1 MVVTDQYMQKM
12 EKELTEVRQR
22 VVRIETAMQKFLSQ
36 STDMAKNA
44 RMEKEKGKK
53 DEKNNGSLVTALARL
68 REEGDRI
75 GEQLGKAADHAISKI
90 GDAFAGFL
98 KNGKLDF
105 SDVVRTLKTDLGSM
119 ATTQIRSLLATGLTK
134 WLGFE
139 ASGTGSAARAE
150 SGTEKNGRT
159 EQVAKEVS
167 GNFFDALTQD
177 IRKFFENGKTV
188 FGDLIEYLG
197 NIPGVGGVVKGI
209 GNVASEAGGLFS
221 GLGKSIGQFFGAGGT
236 SSGENSMQ
244 AAGSAGSDAAK
255 GMQQVAEEGKQSAG
269 DMAKAM
275 QDAML
280 RTQNVLIRFVETG
293 KLSFKD
299 LTRSILADIAQIMLK
314 MTVSKLFGSIFGSE
328 LPLTVT
334 QMLWVNLIMDTFA
347 ALALASLPPSRSVM
361 REKPRKNSDFI
372 ISRPMMR
379 SIVGVGLLFVA
390 VLLGILYYFGSAITI
405 YELSAFFT
413 VFVML
418 QFWNMFN
425 AKGFGTT
432 TPIWKAVGGCAPFF
446 GVLLLIL
453 AGQFI
458 IVTWGGNVFRTVP
471 LSGCDWLTIIGTTS
485 LVMWGGELTRALSSR
500 RKHTTK

>member
-314 MTVSKLFGSIFGSE
+314 MMVSKLFGSIFGGASVSAAGGYDVPAGE
-328 LPLTVT
+328 NPVT
-334 QMLWVNLIMDTFA
+334 QLHEKEMVLPAQYADVIRGLAGNGGTAGSGGIHIHTSISVSGNGNINQQKDGGSSSQRQLADMINNQTKAIIAREMRQGGLI
-347 ALALASLPPSRSVM
+347 
-361 REKPRKNSDFI
+361 
-372 ISRPMMR
+372 
-379 SIVGVGLLFVA
+379 
-390 VLLGILYYFGSAITI
+390 
-405 YELSAFFT
+405 
-413 VFVML
+413 
-418 QFWNMFN
+418 WNMR
-425 AKGFGTT
+425 T
-432 TPIWKAVGGCAPFF
+432 
-446 GVLLLIL
+446 GV
-453 AGQFI
+453 A
-458 IVTWGGNVFRTVP
+458 
-471 LSGCDWLTIIGTTS
+471 
-485 LVMWGGELTRALSSR
+485 
-500 RKHTTK
+500 

>member
-1 MVVTDQYMQKM
+1 MQMVVTDQYMQKM

-53 DEKNNGSLVTALARL
+53 DEKNNGSLVTALGRL

-236 SSGENSMQ
+236 SFGENSMQ

-255 GMQQVAEEGKQSAG
+255 GMQQVAEAGKQSAG

-314 MTVSKLFGSIFGSE
+314 MTVSKLFGSIFGGASVSAAGGYDVPAGE
-328 LPLTVT
+328 NPVT
-334 QMLWVNLIMDTFA
+334 QLHEKEMVLPAQYADVIRGLAGNGGTAGSGGIHIHTSISVSGNGNINQQKDGGSSSQRQLADMINNQTKAIIAREMRQGGLI
-347 ALALASLPPSRSVM
+347 
-361 REKPRKNSDFI
+361 
-372 ISRPMMR
+372 
-379 SIVGVGLLFVA
+379 
-390 VLLGILYYFGSAITI
+390 
-405 YELSAFFT
+405 
-413 VFVML
+413 
-418 QFWNMFN
+418 WNMR
-425 AKGFGTT
+425 T
-432 TPIWKAVGGCAPFF
+432 
-446 GVLLLIL
+446 GV
-453 AGQFI
+453 A
-458 IVTWGGNVFRTVP
+458 
-471 LSGCDWLTIIGTTS
+471 
-485 LVMWGGELTRALSSR
+485 
-500 RKHTTK
+500 

>member
-44 RMEKEKGKK
+44 RKEKEKGKK
-53 DEKNNGSLVTALARL
+53 DEKNNGSLVTALGRL

-209 GNVASEAGGLFS
+209 GNVASEAGRLFS

-314 MTVSKLFGSIFGSE
+314 MTVSKLFGSIFGGASVSAAGGYDVPAGE
-328 LPLTVT
+328 NPVT
-334 QMLWVNLIMDTFA
+334 QLHEKEMVLPAQYADVIRGLAGNGGTAGSGGIHIHTSISVSGNGNINQQKDGGSSSQRQLADMINNQTKAIIAREMRQGGLI
-347 ALALASLPPSRSVM
+347 
-361 REKPRKNSDFI
+361 
-372 ISRPMMR
+372 
-379 SIVGVGLLFVA
+379 
-390 VLLGILYYFGSAITI
+390 
-405 YELSAFFT
+405 
-413 VFVML
+413 
-418 QFWNMFN
+418 WNMR
-425 AKGFGTT
+425 T
-432 TPIWKAVGGCAPFF
+432 
-446 GVLLLIL
+446 GV
-453 AGQFI
+453 A
-458 IVTWGGNVFRTVP
+458 
-471 LSGCDWLTIIGTTS
+471 
-485 LVMWGGELTRALSSR
+485 
-500 RKHTTK
+500 

>member
-53 DEKNNGSLVTALARL
+53 DEKNNGSLVTALGRL

-209 GNVASEAGGLFS
+209 GNVASEAGRLFS

-314 MTVSKLFGSIFGSE
+314 MTVSKLFGSIFGGASVSAAGGYDVPAGE
-328 LPLTVT
+328 NPVT
-334 QMLWVNLIMDTFA
+334 QLHEKEMVLPAQYADVIRGLAGNGGTAGSGGIHIHTSISVSGNGNINQQKDGGSSSQRQLADMINNQTKAIIAREMRQGGLI
-347 ALALASLPPSRSVM
+347 
-361 REKPRKNSDFI
+361 
-372 ISRPMMR
+372 
-379 SIVGVGLLFVA
+379 
-390 VLLGILYYFGSAITI
+390 
-405 YELSAFFT
+405 
-413 VFVML
+413 
-418 QFWNMFN
+418 WNMR
-425 AKGFGTT
+425 T
-432 TPIWKAVGGCAPFF
+432 
-446 GVLLLIL
+446 GV
-453 AGQFI
+453 A
-458 IVTWGGNVFRTVP
+458 
-471 LSGCDWLTIIGTTS
+471 
-485 LVMWGGELTRALSSR
+485 
-500 RKHTTK
+500 

>member
-53 DEKNNGSLVTALARL
+53 DEKNNGSLVTALGRL

-75 GEQLGKAADHAISKI
+75 GEQLGKAADHVISKI

-197 NIPGVGGVVKGI
+197 NIPGV
-209 GNVASEAGGLFS
+209 
-221 GLGKSIGQFFGAGGT
+221 
-236 SSGENSMQ
+236 
-244 AAGSAGSDAAK
+244 
-255 GMQQVAEEGKQSAG
+255 
-269 DMAKAM
+269 
-275 QDAML
+275 
-280 RTQNVLIRFVETG
+280 
-293 KLSFKD
+293 
-299 LTRSILADIAQIMLK
+299 
-314 MTVSKLFGSIFGSE
+314 
-328 LPLTVT
+328 
-334 QMLWVNLIMDTFA
+334 
-347 ALALASLPPSRSVM
+347 
-361 REKPRKNSDFI
+361 
-372 ISRPMMR
+372 
-379 SIVGVGLLFVA
+379 
-390 VLLGILYYFGSAITI
+390 
-405 YELSAFFT
+405 
-413 VFVML
+413 
-418 QFWNMFN
+418 
-425 AKGFGTT
+425 
-432 TPIWKAVGGCAPFF
+432 C
-446 GVLLLIL
+446 
-453 AGQFI
+453 
-458 IVTWGGNVFRTVP
+458 
-471 LSGCDWLTIIGTTS
+471 
-485 LVMWGGELTRALSSR
+485 
-500 RKHTTK
+500 

>member
-1 MVVTDQYMQKM
+1 MVVTDQYMKKM

-53 DEKNNGSLVTALARL
+53 DEKNNGSLVTALGRL

-75 GEQLGKAADHAISKI
+75 GEQLGKAADHVISKI

-236 SSGENSMQ
+236 SSGENGMQ

-314 MTVSKLFGSIFGSE
+314 MTVSKLFGSIFGGASVSAAGGYDVPAGE
-328 LPLTVT
+328 NPVT
-334 QMLWVNLIMDTFA
+334 QLHEKEMVLPAQYADVIRGLAGNGGTAGSGGIHIHTSISVSGNGNINQQKDGGSSSQRQLADMINNQTKAIIAREMRQGGLI
-347 ALALASLPPSRSVM
+347 
-361 REKPRKNSDFI
+361 
-372 ISRPMMR
+372 
-379 SIVGVGLLFVA
+379 
-390 VLLGILYYFGSAITI
+390 
-405 YELSAFFT
+405 
-413 VFVML
+413 
-418 QFWNMFN
+418 WNMR
-425 AKGFGTT
+425 T
-432 TPIWKAVGGCAPFF
+432 
-446 GVLLLIL
+446 GV
-453 AGQFI
+453 A
-458 IVTWGGNVFRTVP
+458 
-471 LSGCDWLTIIGTTS
+471 
-485 LVMWGGELTRALSSR
+485 
-500 RKHTTK
+500 